1 MSQKQKIVWY
11 EGMNLD
17 PHHFQQWERYQRSLL
32 DSRIRS
38 VVKYDWGLLDISI
51 DKESLMNGQFT
62 LLRCKGVTPDGLIFN
77 IPDDDPA
84 PSSRSVEGFFPAT
97 LNELSVFLAIPSER
111 ERGRNCALEG
121 KTEKSDTRY
130 VFDKMSV
137 LDDNTGTDERQVG
150 IGRPNFL
157 LRFRDESLEDFSV
170 MKVGEIVRTPDG
182 SFALNGQFIP
192 PCLTIEASDAL
203 MTICRRLLELLVA
216 KSSAFSERKHMTG
229 QGDVASAMRTFA
241 IIQTLNTHIP
251 LLNHMYLSPKTHPE
265 ELYVN
270 MLALAGQLSAF
281 SPEIQ
286 VDPRQF
292 PAYDHTNLSRCF
304 HELDSKIRVLLD
316 SLISVKKYMDIPL
329 EKKSDTMRVGTV
341 SDTSLFREA
350 EIFLTASG
358 DMPEKEMVDAVL
370 TNIRVASPDTINAV
384 LASFSKALPLTH
396 SLMPP
401 PELPRQ
407 EGTYYFRME
416 PSGSFWESISR
427 SGAISVFIPI
437 ELSRIRIGAVA
448 VKK

>member
-17 PHHFQQWERYQRSLL
+17 PHHFQQWDHYHRSVL

-38 VVKYDWGLLDISI
+38 VVKYDWGLLDIAV
-51 DKESLMNGQFT
+51 DKESVTNGQFT
-62 LLRCKGVTPDGLIFN
+62 VLRCKGVTPDGLIFN

-84 PSSRSVEGFFPAT
+84 PPSRSVEGFFPAT
-97 LNELSVFLAIPSER
+97 QNELSVFLAIPSER
-111 ERGRNCALEG
+111 ERGRNCDLEG
-121 KTEKSDTRY
+121 KSEKSDTRY

-150 IGRPNFL
+150 IGRTNFL
-157 LRFRDESLEDFSV
+157 LRFRDEPLEDFSV

-182 SFALNGQFIP
+182 SFALSEQFIP
-192 PCLTIEASDAL
+192 PCLTIEASENL
-203 MTICRRLLELLVA
+203 KTICRRLLELLVA
-216 KSSAFSERKHMTG
+216 KSSAFSEKKHTMG
-229 QGDVASAMRTFA
+229 QGDIAAAMRTFA

-251 LLNHMYLSPKTHPE
+251 LLNHMYSSPKTHPE

-292 PAYDHTNLSRCF
+292 PTYDHTNLSRCF
-304 HELDSKIRVLLD
+304 QDLDSKIRSLLD

-329 EKKSDTMRVGTV
+329 ERKSDTMQVGNV
-341 SDTSLFREA
+341 SDSSLFQEA
-350 EIFLTASG
+350 EIFLTVSG
-358 DMPEKEMVDAVL
+358 DMPEKEMVDAIL

-427 SGAISVFIPI
+427 SSAIAVFIPT
-437 ELSRIRIGAVA
+437 ELSGIRIGAVA

>member
-17 PHHFQQWERYQRSLL
+17 PHHFQQWERYYRSVL

-51 DKESLMNGQFT
+51 DKESVMNGQLS
-62 LLRCKGVTPDGLIFN
+62 LLRCKGVTPDGLTFN
-77 IPDDDPA
+77 IPDDDPP
-84 PSSRSVEGFFPAT
+84 PSSRSIEGFFPAT
-97 LNELSVFLAIPSER
+97 QNELSVFLAIPSEK

-121 KTEKSDTRY
+121 KTETSDTRF
-130 VFDKMSV
+130 VFDNISV
-137 LDDNTGTDERQVG
+137 LDENTGTDERKLG

-157 LRFRDESLEDFSV
+157 LRFQGESLEDFSV
-170 MKVGEIVRTPDG
+170 MKIGEIVRTPDG
-182 SFALNGQFIP
+182 SYALSEEFVP
-192 PCLTIEASDAL
+192 TSLTIEASDNL

-216 KSSAFSERKHMTG
+216 KSTAFSEKKHTTG
-229 QGDVASAMRTFA
+229 QGDIASAMRTFA

-251 LLNHMYLSPKTHPE
+251 LLNHVYLSPKTHPE
-265 ELYVN
+265 ELYIN

-304 HELDSKIRVLLD
+304 HELDSKIRALLD
-316 SLISVKKYMDIPL
+316 SLISVKKYVDIPL
-329 EKKSDTMRVGTV
+329 ERKSDTMQVGLV
-341 SDTSLFREA
+341 SDSSLFQEA

-358 DMPEKEMVDAVL
+358 DLPEKEMIDAVL

-401 PELPRQ
+401 AELPRR

-416 PSGSFWESISR
+416 PTGSFWESISR
-427 SGAISVFIPI
+427 SSAIAVFIPT

>member
-1 MSQKQKIVWY
+1 MSQKQKVVWY

-17 PHHFQQWERYQRSLL
+17 PHHFQQWDRYHRSFL

-51 DKESLMNGQFT
+51 DKESIINGQVT
-62 LLRCKGVTPDGLIFN
+62 LLRCKGVTPDGLVFN
-77 IPDDDPA
+77 IPDDDPT
-84 PSSRSVEGFFPAT
+84 PPSRSVEGFFPAT
-97 LNELSVFLAIPSER
+97 QNELAVFLAIPSER
-111 ERGRNCALEG
+111 ERGRNCSLEG
-121 KTEKSDTRY
+121 KTETSDTPFI
-130 VFDKMSV
+130 FDKMSV

-150 IGRPNFL
+150 IGRTNFQ
-157 LRFRDESLEDFSV
+157 LRFRDESLEDFNV
-170 MKVGEIVRTPDG
+170 MKIGEIVRMPDG
-182 SFALNGQFIP
+182 SFAMNEQFIP
-192 PCLTIEASDAL
+192 PCLTIEASESL

-216 KSSAFSERKHMTG
+216 KSSAFSARKHTMG
-229 QGDVASAMRTFA
+229 QGDIASAMRNFS

-251 LLNHMYLSPKTHPE
+251 LLNHMHSSPKTHPE
-265 ELYVN
+265 ELYIN

-304 HELDSKIRVLLD
+304 HELDSKIRTLLD
-316 SLISVKKYMDIPL
+316 SLISVKKYVEIPL
-329 EKKSDTMRVGTV
+329 EKKSDTMQVGNV
-341 SDTSLFREA
+341 SDTSLFQEA
-350 EIFLTASG
+350 DIFLTASG

-427 SGAISVFIPI
+427 SSAIAIFVPT
-437 ELSRIRIGAVA
+437 ELSRIQIGAVA